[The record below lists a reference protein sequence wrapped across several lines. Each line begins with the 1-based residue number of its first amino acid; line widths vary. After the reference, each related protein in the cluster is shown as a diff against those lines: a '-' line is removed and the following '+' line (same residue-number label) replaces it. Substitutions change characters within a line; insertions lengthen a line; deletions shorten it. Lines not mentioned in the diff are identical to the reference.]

1 MKEVEEKL
9 VKIREECAS
18 YTEHDTQDGKKY
30 YYNAKTS
37 QSVWDKPKCLTDL
50 PGNFCEILEDFWI
63 QSI

>member
-9 VKIREECAS
+9 VKIREECAG

-50 PGNFCEILEDFWI
+50 PGNFK
-63 QSI
+63 